1 MELANISPLKVSLV
15 LGDIEVDLQGNDK
28 LISQFVHIY
37 DIAPSTHFFLGTVSH
52 LSLRLSHD
60 LSAYQLNCILV
71 PKFSQEAA
79 TKYIFT
85 AVQNK
90 THISCPIV
98 KQDLKE
104 GPHWVTIGM
113 RDSPYHLDLGKTSI

>member
-1 MELANISPLKVSLV
+1 MLDGTTIRCYKGLLELANISPLKVSLV

-37 DIAPSTHFFLGTVSH
+37 DIKPSTHFFVGTFSN

-60 LSAYQLNCILV
+60 LSGYQLNCILV

-85 AVQNK
+85 ALRNK
-90 THISCPIV
+90 THITCPIV
-98 KQDLKE
+98 K
-104 GPHWVTIGM
+104 
-113 RDSPYHLDLGKTSI
+113 